1 MLRWSL
7 ALVHGVNRVVELSVF
22 EHHGREV
29 WWELG
34 HPEAVL
40 LVATAW
46 EYNLEEIDDPEATVE
61 NSHRQEI
68 GISSL
73 Q

>member
-1 MLRWSL
+1 M
-7 ALVHGVNRVVELSVF
+7 HGVNRVVELSVF

-40 LVATAW
+40 LVAAAW
-46 EYNLEEIDDPEATVE
+46 EDNLEEIDDPVAAVE
-61 NSHRQEI
+61 NSHRPEI
-68 GISSL
+68 WI
-73 Q
+73 

>member
-1 MLRWSL
+1 M
-7 ALVHGVNRVVELSVF
+7 HGVNRVVELSVF

-40 LVATAW
+40 LVVAAW
-46 EYNLEEIDDPEATVE
+46 EDNLEEIDDPEAAVE
-61 NSHRQEI
+61 NSHGPEI
-68 GISSL
+68 WI
-73 Q
+73 